1 MGRQMRLETKN
12 ENILNYIY
20 IIVGATI
27 LAAGVNMFF
36 AKLKL
41 VTGGL
46 SGLAIVIEYLTKKHY
61 GIEIPLWFTNI
72 AVNIPLIAIAIKLKG
87 RKFVGKSIFASVY
100 LSFALYYTSFIPSP
114 QVDLLLASIFG
125 GVFVGT
131 GLGFVLRASASTGGT
146 DLAANIIKVYLK
158 NVPIAKIILV
168 IDSSIVLLGAF
179 VFGAQKAMYA
189 LISIYIVAKV
199 IDSILEGINFSK
211 AVFII
216 SDYSNEIA
224 EILMTDLN
232 RGVTGIHATGMYTKG
247 EKQVLFVVVGKN
259 EIVPLQ
265 KMVKQVDT
273 KAFITV
279 ADVREVLGEG
289 FTE

>member
-1 MGRQMRLETKN
+1 MRRETKN
-12 ENILNYIY
+12 ENILNYVY
-20 IIVGATI
+20 IMIGATI
-27 LAAGVNMFF
+27 LAVGINMFF
-36 AKLKL
+36 ANLKL
-41 VTGGL
+41 VTGGV
-46 SGLAIVIEYLTKKHY
+46 SGLAIVIEYLSIKNY
-61 GIEIPLWFTNI
+61 GVDIPLWFTNI
-72 AVNIPLIAIAIKLKG
+72 VVNIPLLAIAIKLKG
-87 RKFVGKSIFASVY
+87 RAFVGKSMFAAAY
-100 LSFALYYTSFIPSP
+100 LSFALFYTSFIPVP
-114 QVDLLLASIFG
+114 KVDLLIASIFG
-125 GVFVGT
+125 GVFVGI

-168 IDSSIVLLGAF
+168 IDSTIILLGAF
-179 VFGAQKAMYA
+179 VFGIEKAMYA
-189 LISIYIVAKV
+189 LISTYIVSKV

-224 EILMTDLN
+224 EILMKDLN
-232 RGVTGIHATGMYTKG
+232 RGVTGIHAKGMYSKG
-247 EKQVLFVVVGKN
+247 EKQVLFVVVGKD

-265 KMVKQVDT
+265 KMVKEIDT

>member
-1 MGRQMRLETKN
+1 MRKETKN

-20 IIVGATI
+20 IIIGTTI
-27 LAAGVNMFF
+27 LAASINMFF

-41 VTGGL
+41 VTGGVT
-46 SGLAIVIEYLTKKHY
+46 GLAIVIEYITAKHY
-61 GIEIPLWFTNI
+61 GTGIPLWFTNI
-72 AVNIPLIAIAIKLKG
+72 AVNVPLFAIAIKLKG
-87 RKFVGKSIFASVY
+87 KQFVGKSMFAAAY
-100 LSFALYYTSFIPSP
+100 LSFALFYTSFIPAP
-114 QVDLLLASIFG
+114 EVDFLLASIFG
-125 GVFVGT
+125 GVLAGT

-158 NVPIAKIILV
+158 NVPIAKIMLV
-168 IDSSIVLLGAF
+168 IDSTIILTGAF
-179 VFGAQKAMYA
+179 VFGVQKAMYA
-189 LISIYIVAKV
+189 LISIYIVTKV

-216 SDYSNEIA
+216 SDHSKEIA
-224 EILMTDLN
+224 ETLMKDLK
-232 RGVTGIHATGMYTKG
+232 RGVTGIDGTGMYTKG

-259 EIVPLQ
+259 QIVPLQ
-265 KMVKQVDT
+265 KMVKEIDT
-273 KAFITV
+273 SAFITI

>member
-1 MGRQMRLETKN
+1 MRRETKN
-12 ENILNYIY
+12 ENILNYVY
-20 IIVGATI
+20 IMIGATI

-36 AKLKL
+36 ANLKL
-41 VTGGL
+41 VTGGV
-46 SGLAIVIEYLTKKHY
+46 SGLAIVIEYLSIKNY
-61 GIEIPLWFTNI
+61 GIDIPLWFTNI
-72 AVNIPLIAIAIKLKG
+72 VVNVPLLAIAVKLKG
-87 RKFVGKSIFASVY
+87 RAFVGKSMFAAAY
-100 LSFALYYTSFIPSP
+100 LSFALFYTSFIPAP
-114 QVDLLLASIFG
+114 KVDLLIASIFG

-158 NVPIAKIILV
+158 NIPIAKIILV
-168 IDSSIVLLGAF
+168 IDSTIILIGAL
-179 VFGAQKAMYA
+179 VFGIEKAMYA
-189 LISIYIVAKV
+189 LISTYIVSKV

-224 EILMTDLN
+224 GILMKDLN
-232 RGVTGIHATGMYTKG
+232 RGVTGIHATGMYSKG
-247 EKQVLFVVVGKN
+247 EKQVLFVVVGKD

-265 KMVKQVDT
+265 KIVKEIDT
-273 KAFITV
+273 KAFMTV

-289 FTE
+289 FTQ

>member
-1 MGRQMRLETKN
+1 MRETKK
-12 ENILNYIY
+12 ENIQNYIY
-20 IIVGATI
+20 IIIGTTI

-46 SGLAIVIEYLTKKHY
+46 SGLAIVIQYITEKHY
-61 GIEIPLWFTNI
+61 GRGIPLWFTNI
-72 AVNIPLIAIAIKLKG
+72 AVNIPLLAVAIKLKG
-87 RKFVGKSIFASVY
+87 REFVGKSLFAAAY
-100 LSFALYYTSFIPSP
+100 LSFALFYTSFIPAP
-114 QVDLLLASIFG
+114 EVDLLLASIFG
-125 GVFVGT
+125 GVFVGI

-146 DLAANIIKVYLK
+146 DLAANIIKVYLV

-168 IDSSIVLLGAF
+168 IDSTIILIGAF
-179 VFGAQKAMYA
+179 VFGVERAMYA

-216 SDYSNEIA
+216 SDHSKEIA
-224 EILMTDLN
+224 DRLMSDLK
-232 RGVTGIHATGMYTKG
+232 RGVTGINGTGMYTKG

-259 EIVPLQ
+259 QLVPLQ
-265 KMVKQVDT
+265 KMVKEIDNR
-273 KAFITV
+273 AFITI

>member
-1 MGRQMRLETKN
+1 MRRETKN
-12 ENILNYIY
+12 ENILNYVY
-20 IIVGATI
+20 IMVGATI

-36 AKLKL
+36 ANLKL
-41 VTGGL
+41 VTGGV
-46 SGLAIVIEYLTKKHY
+46 SGLAIVIEYLSIKNY
-61 GIEIPLWFTNI
+61 GIDIPLWFTNI
-72 AVNIPLIAIAIKLKG
+72 VVNVPLLAIAVKLKG
-87 RKFVGKSIFASVY
+87 RAFVGKSMFAAAY
-100 LSFALYYTSFIPSP
+100 LSFALFYTSFIPAP
-114 QVDLLLASIFG
+114 KVDLLIASIFG

-168 IDSSIVLLGAF
+168 IDSTIILIGAL
-179 VFGAQKAMYA
+179 VFGIEKAMYA
-189 LISIYIVAKV
+189 LISTYIVSKV

-224 EILMTDLN
+224 EILMKDLN
-232 RGVTGIHATGMYTKG
+232 RGVTGIHATGMYSKG
-247 EKQVLFVVVGKN
+247 EKQVLFVVVGKD

-265 KMVKQVDT
+265 KMVKEIDT
-273 KAFITV
+273 KAFMTV

-289 FTE
+289 FTQ

>member
-1 MGRQMRLETKN
+1 MRIETKN
-12 ENILNYIY
+12 ENFLNYIY
-20 IIVGATI
+20 IIIGSTI
-27 LAAGVNMFF
+27 LAAGVNMFL
-36 AKLKL
+36 AKIRL

-46 SGLAIVIEYLTKKHY
+46 SGLAIIIQYLTEKQY
-61 GIEIPLWFTNI
+61 GRGIPLWFTNI
-72 AVNIPLIAIAIKLKG
+72 VVNIPLLAIAIKLKG
-87 RKFVGKSIFASVY
+87 RKFVGKSVFAAAY
-100 LSFALYYTSFIPSP
+100 LSFALFYTSFIPAP
-114 QVDLLLASIFG
+114 EVDFLLSSIFG
-125 GVFVGT
+125 GVFVGI

-168 IDSSIVLLGAF
+168 IDSTIIIIGAF
-179 VFGAQKAMYA
+179 VFGIEKAMYA
-189 LISIYIVAKV
+189 LISVYIVSKV

-216 SDYSNEIA
+216 SDNSKEIA
-224 EILMTDLN
+224 EALMKDLK
-232 RGVTGIHATGMYTKG
+232 RGVTGINGTGMYTKG

-259 EIVPLQ
+259 QIVPLQ
-265 KMVKQVDT
+265 KMVKEIDT
-273 KAFITV
+273 KAFITI

>member
-1 MGRQMRLETKN
+1 MKRETKN
-12 ENILNYIY
+12 EIILNYIY
-20 IIVGATI
+20 IIIGTTI
-27 LAAGVNMFF
+27 LAAGVNMFL

-41 VTGGL
+41 VTGGV
-46 SGLAIVIEYLTKKHY
+46 SGLAIIIEYITKKHY

-72 AVNIPLIAIAIKLKG
+72 AINIPLLAIAIKLKG
-87 RKFVGKSIFASVY
+87 REFVGKSIFSAAY
-100 LSFALYYTSFIPSP
+100 LSFALFYTSFIPSP
-114 QVDLLLASIFG
+114 NVDLLLASIFG

-131 GLGFVLRASASTGGT
+131 GLGLVLRASASTGGT

-168 IDSSIVLLGAF
+168 IDSSIVVTGAF

-216 SDYSNEIA
+216 SDYSEKIA
-224 EILMTDLN
+224 EILMKDLN
-232 RGVTGIHATGMYTKG
+232 RGVTGIHAKGMYTKG
-247 EKQVLFVVVGKN
+247 EKQVLFVVVGKD
-259 EIVPLQ
+259 ELVPLQ
-265 KMVKQVDT
+265 KMVREVDN

>member
-1 MGRQMRLETKN
+1 MRIETKN

-20 IIVGATI
+20 IIIGSTI
-27 LAAGVNMFF
+27 LAAGVNMFL
-36 AKLKL
+36 AKIRL

-46 SGLAIVIEYLTKKHY
+46 SGLAIIIQYITEKQY
-61 GIEIPLWFTNI
+61 GRGIPLWLTNI
-72 AVNIPLIAIAIKLKG
+72 VVNIPLIAIAIKLKG
-87 RKFVGKSIFASVY
+87 RKFVGKSVFAAAY
-100 LSFALYYTSFIPSP
+100 LSFALFYTSFIPAP
-114 QVDLLLASIFG
+114 EVDVLLSSIFG
-125 GVFVGT
+125 GVFVGI

-168 IDSSIVLLGAF
+168 IDSTIIIIGAF
-179 VFGAQKAMYA
+179 VFGIEKAMYA
-189 LISIYIVAKV
+189 LISVYIVSKV

-216 SDYSNEIA
+216 SDNSKEIA
-224 EILMTDLN
+224 EALLKDLK
-232 RGVTGIHATGMYTKG
+232 RGVTGINGTGMYTKG

-259 EIVPLQ
+259 QLVPLQ
-265 KMVKQVDT
+265 KMVKEIDA
-273 KAFITV
+273 KAFITI

>member
-1 MGRQMRLETKN
+1 MISQSKR
-12 ENILNYIY
+12 ENISNYIY
-20 IIVGATI
+20 IIIGTTI

-46 SGLAIVIEYLTKKHY
+46 SGLAIIIQYITEKHY
-61 GIEIPLWFTNI
+61 GRGIPLWLTNI
-72 AVNIPLIAIAIKLKG
+72 AVNIPLLALAIKLKG
-87 RKFVGKSIFASVY
+87 REFVGKSVFAAAY
-100 LSFALYYTSFIPSP
+100 LSFALFYTSFIPAP
-114 QVDLLLASIFG
+114 EVDLLLASIFG
-125 GVFVGT
+125 GVFVGI

-146 DLAANIIKVYLK
+146 DLAANIIKVYLV

-168 IDSSIVLLGAF
+168 IDSTIIIIGAF
-179 VFGAQKAMYA
+179 VFGVERAMYA

-216 SDYSNEIA
+216 SDHSKEIA
-224 EILMTDLN
+224 ERLMSDLK
-232 RGVTGIHATGMYTKG
+232 RGVTGINGTGMYTKG
-247 EKQVLFVVVGKN
+247 EKQVLFVVIGKN
-259 EIVPLQ
+259 QLVPLQ
-265 KMVKQVDT
+265 KMVKEID
-273 KAFITV
+273 KRAFITI
-279 ADVREVLGEG
+279 ADVREVLGER

>member
-1 MGRQMRLETKN
+1 MRSGSKN

-20 IIVGATI
+20 IIIGTTI

-36 AKLKL
+36 AKVKL
-41 VTGGL
+41 VTGGV
-46 SGLAIVIEYLTKKHY
+46 SGLAIVIEYIMKKNY
-61 GIEIPLWFTNI
+61 EIEIPLWFTNM
-72 AVNIPLIAIAIKLKG
+72 AVNIPLLAIALKLKG
-87 RKFVGKSIFASVY
+87 KAFVGKSMFAAAY
-100 LSFALYYTSFIPSP
+100 LSFALFYTSYIPAP
-114 QVDLLLASIFG
+114 DVDLLIASIFG

-168 IDSSIVLLGAF
+168 IDSTIVLIGAF
-179 VFGAQKAMYA
+179 VFGIEKAMYA

-199 IDSILEGINFSK
+199 IDNILEGINFSK

-216 SDYSNEIA
+216 SDYSKEIA
-224 EILMTDLN
+224 EVLMKDLN

-247 EKQVLFVVVGKN
+247 EKQVLFVVVGKD

-265 KMVKQVDT
+265 KMVKQIDS

>member
-1 MGRQMRLETKN
+1 MRKESRK

-20 IIVGATI
+20 IIIGSTI

-36 AKLKL
+36 AKIKL

-46 SGLAIVIEYLTKKHY
+46 SGLAIIIEYITDKQY
-61 GIEIPLWFTNI
+61 GVGIPLWFTNI
-72 AVNIPLIAIAIKLKG
+72 AVNIPLLAIAIKLKG
-87 RKFVGKSIFASVY
+87 REFVGKSMFAAAY
-100 LSFALYYTSFIPSP
+100 LSFALFYTSFIPAP
-114 QVDLLLASIFG
+114 EVDFLLSSIFG
-125 GVFVGT
+125 GVFVGI

-146 DLAANIIKVYLK
+146 DLAANIIKVYMK
-158 NVPIAKIILV
+158 NIPIAKIILV
-168 IDSSIVLLGAF
+168 IDSTIVLLGAF
-179 VFGAQKAMYA
+179 VFGVEKAMYA

-216 SDYSNEIA
+216 SDNSKEIA
-224 EILMTDLN
+224 EALMRDLK
-232 RGVTGIHATGMYTKG
+232 RGVTGITGTGMYTKG

-259 EIVPLQ
+259 QIVPLQ
-265 KMVKQVDT
+265 KMVKEIDSR
-273 KAFITV
+273 AFITI

>member
-1 MGRQMRLETKN
+1 MKRETKK

-20 IIVGATI
+20 IIFGTTI
-27 LAAGVNMFF
+27 LAAGVNMFL
-36 AKLKL
+36 AKIKL

-46 SGLAIVIEYLTKKHY
+46 TGIAIIIQYITEKYY
-61 GIEIPLWFTNI
+61 GRGVPLWLTNI
-72 AVNIPLIAIAIKLKG
+72 VVNIPLFAIAIKLKG
-87 RKFVGKSIFASVY
+87 RQFVGKSMFAAAY
-100 LSFALYYTSFIPSP
+100 LSFALFYTSFIPAP
-114 QVDLLLASIFG
+114 QVDFLLASIFG
-125 GVFVGT
+125 GVLVGT

-168 IDSSIVLLGAF
+168 LDSSVIIVGAF
-179 VFGAQKAMYA
+179 VFGVEKAMYA
-189 LISIYIVAKV
+189 LISIYTVAKV

-216 SDYSNEIA
+216 SDNSKEIA
-224 EILMTDLN
+224 ETLMKDLK
-232 RGVTGIHATGMYTKG
+232 RGVTGINGTGMYTQG

-265 KMVKQVDT
+265 KMVKEID
-273 KAFITV
+273 KSAFITI

>member
-1 MGRQMRLETKN
+1 MRRETKN
-12 ENILNYIY
+12 ENILNYVY
-20 IIVGATI
+20 IMIGATI
-27 LAAGVNMFF
+27 LAAGINMFF
-36 AKLKL
+36 ANLKL
-41 VTGGL
+41 VTGGV
-46 SGLAIVIEYLTKKHY
+46 SGLAIVVEYLSIKNY
-61 GIEIPLWFTNI
+61 GVDIPLWFTNI
-72 AVNIPLIAIAIKLKG
+72 VVNIPLLAIAIKLKG
-87 RKFVGKSIFASVY
+87 RAFVGKSMFAAAY
-100 LSFALYYTSFIPSP
+100 LSFALFYTSFIPVP
-114 QVDLLLASIFG
+114 KVDLLIASIFG
-125 GVFVGT
+125 GVFVGI

-168 IDSSIVLLGAF
+168 IDSTIILLGAF
-179 VFGAQKAMYA
+179 VFGIEKAMYA
-189 LISIYIVAKV
+189 LISTYIVSKV

-224 EILMTDLN
+224 EILMKDLN
-232 RGVTGIHATGMYTKG
+232 RGVTGIHAKGMYSKG
-247 EKQVLFVVVGKN
+247 EKQVLFVVVGKD

-265 KMVKQVDT
+265 KMVKEIDT

>member
-1 MGRQMRLETKN
+1 MRRETKN
-12 ENILNYIY
+12 ENILNYVY
-20 IIVGATI
+20 IVVGATI
-27 LAAGVNMFF
+27 LAAGINMFF
-36 AKLKL
+36 ANLKL
-41 VTGGL
+41 VTGGV
-46 SGLAIVIEYLTKKHY
+46 SGLAIVIEYLSIKNY
-61 GIEIPLWFTNI
+61 GVDIPLWFTNI
-72 AVNIPLIAIAIKLKG
+72 VVNIPLLAIAIKLKG
-87 RKFVGKSIFASVY
+87 RAFVGKSMFAAAY
-100 LSFALYYTSFIPSP
+100 LSFALFYTSFIPVP
-114 QVDLLLASIFG
+114 KVDLLIASIFG

-168 IDSSIVLLGAF
+168 IDSTIILLGAF
-179 VFGAQKAMYA
+179 VFGIEKAMYA
-189 LISIYIVAKV
+189 LISTYIVSKV

-224 EILMTDLN
+224 EILMKDLN
-232 RGVTGIHATGMYTKG
+232 RGVTGIHAKGMYSKG
-247 EKQVLFVVVGKN
+247 EKQVLFVVVGKD

-265 KMVKQVDT
+265 KMVKEIDT

>member
-1 MGRQMRLETKN
+1 MRRQTKN
-12 ENILNYIY
+12 ENIMNYIY
-20 IIVGATI
+20 IIIGTTI

-41 VTGGL
+41 VTGGV
-46 SGLAIVIEYLTKKHY
+46 SGLAIVIEYITKKNY

-72 AVNIPLIAIAIKLKG
+72 AVNVPLLAIAIKLKG
-87 RKFVGKSIFASVY
+87 RKFVGKSMFAAAY
-100 LSFALYYTSFIPSP
+100 LSFALFYTSFIPAP
-114 QVDLLLASIFG
+114 AVDYLLASIFG

-168 IDSSIVLLGAF
+168 IDSTIVVIGAF
-179 VFGAQKAMYA
+179 VFGIEKAMYA

-211 AVFII
+211 AIFII
-216 SDYSNEIA
+216 SDYSKEIA
-224 EILMTDLN
+224 EILMKDLN
-232 RGVTGIHATGMYTKG
+232 RGVTGIHATGMYTKA
-247 EKQVLFVVVGKN
+247 EKQVLFVVVGKD

-265 KMVKQVDT
+265 KMVKEVDP
-273 KAFITV
+273 KAFMTV

>member
-1 MGRQMRLETKN
+1 MRNKNKN
-12 ENILNYIY
+12 ENLINYIY
-20 IIVGATI
+20 IIVGTTI

-41 VTGGL
+41 VTGGV
-46 SGLAIVIEYLTKKHY
+46 SGLAIIIEYISKKNY
-61 GIEIPLWFTNI
+61 GIEIPLWFTNM
-72 AVNIPLIAIAIKLKG
+72 AVNIPLLAIALKLKG
-87 RKFVGKSIFASVY
+87 KGFVGKSMFSAAY
-100 LSFALYYTSFIPSP
+100 LSFALFYTSFIPAP
-114 QVDLLLASIFG
+114 HVDYLLASIFG

-168 IDSSIVLLGAF
+168 IDSTIVVIGAF
-179 VFGAQKAMYA
+179 VFGIEKAMYA

-199 IDSILEGINFSK
+199 VDSILEGINFSK

-216 SDYSNEIA
+216 SDYSMEIS
-224 EILMTDLN
+224 EILLKDLN
-232 RGVTGIHATGMYTKG
+232 RGVTGIHATGMYTKA

-259 EIVPLQ
+259 EIMPLQ
-265 KMVKQVDT
+265 KMVKEVDS
-273 KAFITV
+273 KAFMTV

>member
-1 MGRQMRLETKN
+1 M
-12 ENILNYIY
+12 I
-20 IIVGATI
+20 GATI

-41 VTGGL
+41 VTGGV
-46 SGLAIVIEYLTKKHY
+46 SGLAIVIEYLSIKNY
-61 GIEIPLWFTNI
+61 GVDIPLWLTNI
-72 AVNIPLIAIAIKLKG
+72 VINVPLLAIAAKLKG
-87 RKFVGKSIFASVY
+87 KAFVGKSMFAAAY
-100 LSFALYYTSFIPSP
+100 LSFALFYTSFIPAP
-114 QVDLLLASIFG
+114 KVDLLIASIFG

-168 IDSSIVLLGAF
+168 IDSTIILIGAL
-179 VFGAQKAMYA
+179 VFGIEKAMYA
-189 LISIYIVAKV
+189 LISTYIVSKV

-224 EILMTDLN
+224 EILLKDLN
-232 RGVTGIHATGMYTKG
+232 RGVTGIHATGMYSKG
-247 EKQVLFVVVGKN
+247 EKQVLFVVVGKD

-265 KMVKQVDT
+265 KMVKEIDT
-273 KAFITV
+273 KAFMTV

-289 FTE
+289 FTQ

>member
-1 MGRQMRLETKN
+1 MRSETKN
-12 ENILNYIY
+12 ENTLNYIY
-20 IIVGATI
+20 IIIGATI
-27 LAAGVNMFF
+27 LAAGVNMFL
-36 AKLKL
+36 AKIKL
-41 VTGGL
+41 VTGGV
-46 SGLAIVIEYLTKKHY
+46 SGLAIIIQYITEKHY
-61 GIEIPLWFTNI
+61 GRGVPLWLTNI
-72 AVNIPLIAIAIKLKG
+72 VVNIPLFAIAIKLKG
-87 RKFVGKSIFASVY
+87 RQFVGKSMFAAAY
-100 LSFALYYTSFIPSP
+100 LSFALFYTSFIPAP
-114 QVDLLLASIFG
+114 EVDFLLASIFG
-125 GVFVGT
+125 GVLVGT

-146 DLAANIIKVYLK
+146 DLAANIIKVYFK

-168 IDSSIVLLGAF
+168 LDSTIIIIGAF
-179 VFGAQKAMYA
+179 VFGVEKAMYA

-216 SDYSNEIA
+216 SDNSKEIA
-224 EILMTDLN
+224 EILMSDLK
-232 RGVTGIHATGMYTKG
+232 RGVTGINGTGMYTKG

-265 KMVKQVDT
+265 KMVKEID
-273 KAFITV
+273 KSAFITI